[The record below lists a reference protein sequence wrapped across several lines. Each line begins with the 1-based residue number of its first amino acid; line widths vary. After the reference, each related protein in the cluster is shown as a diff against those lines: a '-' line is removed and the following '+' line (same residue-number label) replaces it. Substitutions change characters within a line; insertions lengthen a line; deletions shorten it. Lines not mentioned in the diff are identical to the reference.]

1 MTSGDMDVRAQVM
14 GHEGG
19 INPRVMQT
27 LMAAKT
33 EGNLWAELSVE
44 CYNRPNVTVEM
55 TSAGGLRIAFPF
67 NREHDE
73 PKFEAFLS
81 REEVLV
87 YINDVRIPIN
97 EVMATEWEGS
107 ADVLVNTTAPS
118 FTLLTLDTTAS
129 VW

>member
-1 MTSGDMDVRAQVM
+1 MTSGDMDVSPPVM

-27 LMAAKT
+27 MVAAKT
-33 EGNLWAELSVE
+33 EGNLRVGLSVE
-44 CYNRPNVTVEM
+44 CYNRANVTVEI
-55 TSAGGLRIAFPF
+55 TSAGGLRISSPF

-81 REEVLV
+81 RDEVLV
-87 YINDVRIPIN
+87 YINDVRIPID
-97 EVMATEWEGS
+97 EVTAGEWKGS
-107 ADVLVNTTAPS
+107 ADVLVITEAPF
-118 FTLLTLDTTAS
+118 FTLLTLDTPAS

>member
-1 MTSGDMDVRAQVM
+1 MTSGVSPPVM

-27 LMAAKT
+27 LVAAKT
-33 EGNLWAELSVE
+33 EGILRLGLSVE
-44 CYNRPNVTVEM
+44 CYNRPNITVEI
-55 TSAGGLRIAFPF
+55 TSAGGLRISSPF
-67 NREHDE
+67 NREHAE

-81 REEVLV
+81 RDEVLV
-87 YINDVRIPIN
+87 YINDVRIPID

-107 ADVLVNTTAPS
+107 ADVLVNTMAPS
-118 FTLLTLDTTAS
+118 FTLLTLDTPAS